1 MISLLTI
8 LTTQG
13 KEMTRLL
20 ITDVDYKSHT
30 ALANVG
36 GGSDVKC
43 HGEGDEYYRKKS
55 EARKA
60 SQKTEVIKIRSLEK
74 RRGKGPQ
81 IF

>member
-1 MISLLTI
+1 M
-8 LTTQG
+8 
-13 KEMTRLL
+13 L
-20 ITDVDYKSHT
+20 IADVDYKSDT
-30 ALANVG
+30 ALANIG

-43 HGEGDEYYRKKS
+43 HGEGDEYYRRKS

-81 IF
+81 TF

>member
-1 MISLLTI
+1 MIPSLTI

-13 KEMTRLL
+13 KEITRLL
-20 ITDVDYKSHT
+20 IADVDYKSDT
-30 ALANVG
+30 ALANIG

-43 HGEGDEYYRKKS
+43 HGEGDEYYRRKS

-81 IF
+81 TF